1 MSGLGS
7 RPSEDHTAQH
17 FLQGARTE
25 GEDYCFDPGLH
36 SLQGELGDLW
46 LIFVRES
53 GPDQPVR
60 KENGTHRLISS
71 HVEGNVRN

>member
-17 FLQGARTE
+17 FLQGTRTE

-46 LIFVRES
+46 LIFVKRVALLNQS
-53 GPDQPVR
+53 GKKMAHTGSSPVML
-60 KENGTHRLISS
+60 K
-71 HVEGNVRN
+71 VM